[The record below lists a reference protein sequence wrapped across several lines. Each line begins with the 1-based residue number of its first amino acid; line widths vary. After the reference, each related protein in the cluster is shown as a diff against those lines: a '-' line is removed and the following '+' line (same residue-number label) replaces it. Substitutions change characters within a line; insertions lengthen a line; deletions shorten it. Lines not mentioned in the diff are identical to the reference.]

1 MSASRNANA
10 KYDIE
15 TVSMAIGPTGV
26 SPQTTAWSF
35 MLSVIVPN
43 VPFLPRHGPRRRLI
57 KAPCAKLYKI
67 PATPKFNTGDA
78 G

>member
-1 MSASRNANA
+1 
-10 KYDIE
+10 
-15 TVSMAIGPTGV
+15 
-26 SPQTTAWSF
+26 